1 MVRGGATG
9 IKLPYVSRVF
19 LAPRVPR
26 EGAVGLYLHEA
37 CGSQN
42 GTSYLGAEC
51 NQRVS
56 TTSENI
62 WQNLKCEHSVV
73 HERHGQEF
81 ILEKL
86 VFRGANIRVSL
97 MGFRARCPGWRP
109 GSATVDEAP
118 INDVLSLIGLF
129 DQGS

>member
-1 MVRGGATG
+1 MP
-9 IKLPYVSRVF
+9 K
-19 LAPRVPR
+19 
-26 EGAVGLYLHEA
+26 EGAVRLYLHEA

-42 GTSYLGAEC
+42 GTSDLGAEC

-62 WQNLKCEHSVV
+62 WQNLKCKHSVV
-73 HERHGQEF
+73 HECHLQEF

-97 MGFRARCPGWRP
+97 TA
-109 GSATVDEAP
+109 
-118 INDVLSLIGLF
+118 L
-129 DQGS
+129 QGSLPWLEARLCHCR

>member
-1 MVRGGATG
+1 M
-9 IKLPYVSRVF
+9 
-19 LAPRVPR
+19 PR

-42 GTSYLGAEC
+42 GTSDLGAEC

-56 TTSENI
+56 TTSENMAEF
-62 WQNLKCEHSVV
+62 KCKHSVV
-73 HERHGQEF
+73 HECHLQEF

-97 MGFRARCPGWRP
+97 TA
-109 GSATVDEAP
+109 S
-118 INDVLSLIGLF
+118 GLAALVGG
-129 DQGS
+129 QALPL